1 MEKLTSILAV
11 AFDESTATQVV
22 DKAVA
27 LARSFHAS
35 VEVLVDQATIARRV
49 SQHSAAA
56 GHDEV
61 TLYSVSRTDEHEVDA
76 ILRRAWSARP
86 DIVVKAAARDDG
98 DWPLV
103 EECPVP
109 VLLVRGPAWEQ
120 LARFATAVDVADNG
134 AALARTTL
142 HTAGFLALG
151 MRGRLDIL
159 YSEREVEDEAVRIKR
174 AVRLAQLVREYHVG
188 CERLQMY
195 SGAPE
200 VRLPALVAA
209 RRYDVLVLGADFG
222 PGEAYGNA
230 LVTARRLMAA
240 TASDVVLVKPA
251 STQAAAAASAG
262 SWREQRANQA

>member
-11 AFDESTATQVV
+11 AFDEAAATQVV

-27 LARSFHAS
+27 LARRFQAS
-35 VEVLVDQATIARRV
+35 VEVLVDQPQIAHHV
-49 SQHSAAA
+49 SRHCASA
-56 GHDEV
+56 GHNEV
-61 TLYSVSRTDEHEVDA
+61 TLYSVPHANEQGNDA

-86 DIVVKAAARDDG
+86 DLVVKAAAHAGG
-98 DWPLV
+98 DWSLV
-103 EECPVP
+103 EECPAP
-109 VLLVRGPAWEQ
+109 VLLVRGHAWEQ
-120 LARFATAVDVADNG
+120 PVRFATAVDVADNG

-151 MRGRLDIL
+151 VQGRLDIL
-159 YSEREVEDEAVRIKR
+159 YSEREVEDESVRIKR

-222 PGEAYGNA
+222 KGDAAENA
-230 LVTARRLMAA
+230 LIVARRLMAA
-240 TASDVVLVKPA
+240 AISDVVLVKAA
-251 STQAAAAASAG
+251 SAQPAAAAGVG